1 MLGWSGTGWNEP
13 GWTEEKWANFKS
25 NAMLLSC
32 FQGRRK
38 KQIFCFFLCYHRR
51 AWKQMS
57 FHWYLLAISGN
68 KKKKRNRNEY
78 LFYPLR
84 KGVETTLQLCAQHIN
99 ISVMNMESIV
109 KITAIDFGSWMF
121 NCNCEA
127 HLQRD
132 CSSASHMYACTRIR
146 AGLRQHQ
153 TAFDRPHPF
162 SANKNARAPTSPCDV
177 WFHSL

>member
-1 MLGWSGTGWNEP
+1 
-13 GWTEEKWANFKS
+13 
-25 NAMLLSC
+25 MLLSC
-32 FQGRRK
+32 CQWGRK
-38 KQIFCFFLCYHRR
+38 KQILCFFLCYHRR

-68 KKKKRNRNEY
+68 KKKTRIRKKN

-127 HLQRD
+127 HLQTD
-132 CSSASHMYACTRIR
+132 CSSVSHMYACTRIQ
-146 AGLRQHQ
+146 AGLREHQ
-153 TAFDRPHPF
+153 TALDLAKPY
-162 SANKNARAPTSPCDV
+162 SAKKNAREPTDPSDD